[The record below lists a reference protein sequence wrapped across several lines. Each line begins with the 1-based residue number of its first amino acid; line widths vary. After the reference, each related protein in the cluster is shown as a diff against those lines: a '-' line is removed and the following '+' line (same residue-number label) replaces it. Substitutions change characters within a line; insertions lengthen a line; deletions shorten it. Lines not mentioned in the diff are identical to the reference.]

1 MSRLKLLA
9 SLLLVSC
16 AATVHAADSG
26 VAQLNTLYAE
36 FWEENLKL
44 NPVSATFAGDPRY
57 NAEMPNFLA
66 PEFEKKERDFEQ
78 KYLDRARAIGTNG
91 LTGQDRLSYDIFTL
105 NRESALEDLKFP
117 ELLLPVDQF
126 SNIANFLAQF
136 GSGTGAQPFV
146 TVKDYD
152 DWLKRASQSP
162 AIFDQ
167 AIANMRE
174 GVKAGVVQPRVLME
188 KVLPQLKANITDDPE
203 KSIFWGPI
211 TNMPK
216 DFAARRSRSPDGGL
230 SHADQHA
237 THARLHAVACVHRRR
252 IHAEDARHLRHGRAA
267 QWRRLVC
274 AQGARQHHVLDE
286 PRAGTPD
293 RPR

>member
-9 SLLLVSC
+9 SLLLVICC
-16 AATVHAADSG
+16 AATVHAADTRA
-26 VAQLNTLYAE
+26 AQLNTLYAE

-57 NAEMPNFLA
+57 NAELPNFLA
-66 PEFEKKERDFEQ
+66 PEYEKKERDFEQ
-78 KYLDRARAIGTNG
+78 KYLDRARAIGTKG

-152 DWLKRASQSP
+152 DWLKRAAKSP

-167 AIANMRE
+167 AITNMRE

-188 KVLPQLKANITDDPE
+188 KVLPQLKANITDDP
-203 KSIFWGPI
+203 SRRASSGV
-211 TNMPK
+211 
-216 DFAARRSRSPDGGL
+216 RSRTCPRS
-230 SHADQHA
+230 S
-237 THARLHAVACVHRRR
+237 RRP
-252 IHAEDARHLRHGRAA
+252 IAIA
-267 QWRRLVC
+267 
-274 AQGARQHHVLDE
+274 
-286 PRAGTPD
+286 
-293 RPR
+293 